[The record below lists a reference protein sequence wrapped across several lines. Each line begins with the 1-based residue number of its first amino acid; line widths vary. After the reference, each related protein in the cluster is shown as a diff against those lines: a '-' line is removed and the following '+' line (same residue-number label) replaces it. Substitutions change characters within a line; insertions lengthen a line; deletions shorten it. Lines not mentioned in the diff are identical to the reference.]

1 MSDNPKIVKANITEQ
16 DILDGV
22 MVVRVKRVSLE
33 EIKAMYPPPRIL
45 ELEADDE

>member
-33 EIKAMYPPPRIL
+33 EIKRMYPPLQIL